1 MSTYNVS
8 LNKKNKRSPKKKR
21 KRKKNRLN
29 YFIEKRTP
37 KNNILKF
44 TFPLEQFLVVL
55 QKIQIGSL
63 LFNKNHPKKLKLLP
77 SYLKFFVLYLDD
89 ILYYIYKL
97 KYFLKISIQEQNI
110 FFDTKK

>member
-1 MSTYNVS
+1 MSTHNVS

-44 TFPLEQFLVVL
+44 TFLLKQVIL
-55 QKIQIGSL
+55 QKIQIEL
-63 LFNKNHPKKLKLLP
+63 LFFNKNHPKKLNLLP
-77 SYLKFFVLYLDD
+77 NLKFFHPILKSNVLYNM
-89 ILYYIYKL
+89 
-97 KYFLKISIQEQNI
+97 FL
-110 FFDTKK
+110 